1 MRGSLNCT
9 LTPDAVVMLRYHEN
23 QWQEL
28 PTRFDHAEGALNYY
42 VATTPGFSYFA
53 IASRANTTGN
63 NANAG
68 VIVGNTSPVVIT
80 LPVPVKSL
88 MTETSI
94 THPTAT
100 TPVPVMTVPLPN
112 NGLPVITWVIAA
124 VVIILIV
131 VVILLVRRWWIRR
144 QNPSLFRKFD

>member
-1 MRGSLNCT
+1 MNNAWLTERT

-68 VIVGNTSPVVIT
+68 VIVGNASPGHNHGS
-80 LPVPVKSL
+80 P
-88 MTETSI
+88 
-94 THPTAT
+94 
-100 TPVPVMTVPLPN
+100 
-112 NGLPVITWVIAA
+112 
-124 VVIILIV
+124 
-131 VVILLVRRWWIRR
+131 
-144 QNPSLFRKFD
+144 FRLNH